1 YQELVGL
8 ELHAGQDNELPG
20 DRWLDGRHFACSWHE
35 GAFMHFALYQAKGT
49 PTTGVQLG
57 FMASDLQERHA
68 AAVARGVRVE
78 HAPRHEPW
86 GLTARY
92 WDPDGNSVGLTQ
104 TG

>member
-1 YQELVGL
+1 
-8 ELHAGQDNELPG
+8 
-20 DRWLDGRHFACSWHE
+20 
-35 GAFMHFALYQAKGT
+35 
-49 PTTGVQLG
+49 
-57 FMASDLQERHA
+57 MASDLQERHA